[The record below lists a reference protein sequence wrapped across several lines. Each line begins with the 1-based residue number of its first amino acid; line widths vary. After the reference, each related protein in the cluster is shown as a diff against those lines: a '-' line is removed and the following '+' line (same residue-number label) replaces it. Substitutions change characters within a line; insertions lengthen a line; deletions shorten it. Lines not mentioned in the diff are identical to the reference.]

1 VPTARSCYPPAM
13 EPLRT
18 TTFILTRADA
28 LAYEQASARFSPLG
42 ILALILWLGLCG
54 SLAFV
59 IPRDFAGPL
68 LGWSFSVLVSL
79 LLAIGYVLAL
89 VLIAAR
95 QYVAARRR
103 LRHPLEITV
112 AEWPERLEIIGTDLP
127 RDLPLIDIRES
138 IPTRTHLFLVS
149 DDGVLILPRTAFA
162 EDGAIDDLA
171 ARIAGRPVGPKV
183 DAAVPAS

>member
-1 VPTARSCYPPAM
+1 MP

-42 ILALILWLGLCG
+42 ILALVLWLGVCG

-89 VLIAAR
+89 ILIAFR
-95 QYVAARRR
+95 QWLAAGRR
-103 LRHPLEITV
+103 LGHPQEITV
-112 AEWPERLEIIGTDLP
+112 SEWPERLEIVGGGLP
-127 RDLPLIDIRES
+127 RDLPLLDIRES

-149 DDGVLILPRTAFA
+149 DNGVLILPRAAFA
-162 EDGAIDDLA
+162 EDGVIDDLA
-171 ARIAGRPVGPKV
+171 ARIAGRPVAPKV